1 MKTTTSGVRS
11 NEDDLKHENSQ
22 GVTISRFEECKRW
35 LRERDKFWGLESD
48 SEEEDI
54 KDFHKHVRR
63 RSLRRDSRPFE
74 TTGERFA
81 GLCSGSSTRK
91 NVRSMSGRGTWT
103 TPAYVLPWEAN
114 ETNTTLDRVQFGHKQ
129 GMNIYQFF
137 GWSKKCLIN

>member
-1 MKTTTSGVRS
+1 MADYTIQQSKRELQRARDALSGNHMKTTTSGVRS

-103 TPAYVLPWEAN
+103 TAAYRFCHGKRMRQIP
-114 ETNTTLDRVQFGHKQ
+114 H
-129 GMNIYQFF
+129 
-137 GWSKKCLIN
+137 

>member
-22 GVTISRFEECKRW
+22 GVTISRCEECKRW

-54 KDFHKHVRR
+54 KDFHNHVRR
-63 RSLRRDSRPFE
+63 RSLRRDSRPFA

-81 GLCSGSSTRK
+81 GLCSGSSRRK

-103 TPAYVLPWEAN
+103 TVGSLSILPWEAN
-114 ETNTTLDRVQFGHKQ
+114 ETNATQDKVRFGHKQ
-129 GMNIYQFF
+129 GDEYIFLVELKNA
-137 GWSKKCLIN
+137 